1 MNVRAAITASEKL
14 ASFTSAF
21 RLHEQAAQRTKQVA
35 RALADT
41 FAVAVAGANEG
52 TSRRAL
58 NYVRQELGGGNAR
71 KASAS
76 GPATLWGT
84 GFSMPPEAAA
94 LWNGIAAHVLDYD
107 DVTSPMGGHPS
118 VALLPGLVA
127 LAEARGLHGNELA
140 LAYIVGFEVACKLGR
155 ALGSAHYDKG
165 WHTTSS
171 IGTVAAAAA
180 CAKLLGLDARGI
192 SDAIGLAVAQAAGTR
207 ENFGTDAKA
216 FQAGQCGAA
225 AVRATLLAEQRFSAS
240 ATALDGASGYATLYC
255 ATDDL
260 AKELSSLGREP
271 LEIDKS
277 GIEVKKYPACYVTHR
292 PIDAVLDF
300 KREHGLSLEDVR
312 HVSVETS
319 ASGLS
324 PLITHAPTTGVE
336 GKFSLAYVIA
346 AALSDGE
353 VRLSSFTDDAVR
365 RPNIR
370 SFFGKVDAHEAGG
383 KMTPRWA
390 SVRLT
395 LATGQTLERRV
406 DVLRGSPRAP
416 LSDAQLAEKLA
427 DCLSWGGSRL
437 SATTL
442 LDECVAIGTRPV
454 RDTLDRISPQH
465 EETT

>member
-14 ASFTSAF
+14 ATFASAF

-76 GPATLWGT
+76 GSATLWGA
-84 GFSMPPEAAA
+84 GFSARPEAAA

-127 LAEARGLHGNELA
+127 LAEARGLHGNELVS
-140 LAYIVGFEVACKLGR
+140 AYIVGFEVACKLGC

-180 CAKLLGLDARGI
+180 CAKLLSLDARGI

-225 AVRATLLAEQRFSAS
+225 AVRAALLAEQGFSAS
-240 ATALDGASGYATLYC
+240 ATALDGPSGYATLYS
-255 ATDDL
+255 AADDL

-271 LEIDKS
+271 LEIDES

-292 PIDAVLDF
+292 PIDAILDF

-319 ASGLS
+319 ASGLA

-336 GKFSLAYVIA
+336 GKFSLPYVIA
-346 AALSDGE
+346 AALSDGG
-353 VRLSSFTDDAVR
+353 VRLASFTDDAVR
-365 RPNIR
+365 RPDIR
-370 SFFGKVDAHEAGG
+370 TFFGKVDAYEANG

-395 LATGQTLERRV
+395 LATGQTLDRRV

-416 LSDAQLAEKLA
+416 LSDAQLTDKLA

-442 LDECVAIGTRPV
+442 LDECVAIGTRPA
-454 RDTLDRISPQH
+454 RDTLNRISPQH

>member
-1 MNVRAAITASEKL
+1 MNVRAATTASEKL
-14 ASFTSAF
+14 AFFASAF
-21 RLHEQAAQRTKQVA
+21 RLHEQAAQRTGQVA

-52 TSRRAL
+52 TCLRAL
-58 NYVRQELGGGNAR
+58 NYVRQELDGGNAR
-71 KASAS
+71 RAGAS
-76 GPATLWGT
+76 GSATLWGM
-84 GFSMPPEAAA
+84 GISAPPEAAA

-118 VALLPGLVA
+118 VALLPALVA
-127 LAEARGLHGNELA
+127 LAEARGLHGESLVS
-140 LAYIVGFEVACKLGR
+140 AYIVGFEAACKLGW

-171 IGTVAAAAA
+171 IGTVAAATA

-192 SDAIGLAVAQAAGTR
+192 SNAIGLAVAQTAGTR

-225 AVRATLLAEQRFSAS
+225 AVRAALLAEQGFSAS
-240 ATALDGASGYATLYC
+240 ATALDGASGYATLYS

-271 LEIDKS
+271 LEIDQS

-300 KREHGLSLEDVR
+300 KREYGLSLEDVW

-319 ASGLS
+319 ASGLA

-336 GKFSLAYVIA
+336 GKFSLPYVIA
-346 AALSDGE
+346 AALSDGA

-365 RPNIR
+365 RPDIR
-370 SFFGKVDAHEAGG
+370 SFFGKVDAHEASGS
-383 KMTPRWA
+383 MTPRWA

-395 LATGQTLERRV
+395 LATGQTLDRHV

-416 LSDAQLAEKLA
+416 LSDAQLTEKLV

-437 SATTL
+437 SASTL
-442 LDECVAIGTRPV
+442 LDECVAIGTRAV

>member
-1 MNVRAAITASEKL
+1 MNVRAAITASERL
-14 ASFTSAF
+14 ASFASAF

-41 FAVAVAGANEG
+41 FAVAVAGAKEG

-58 NYVRQELGGGNAR
+58 NYVCQELGAGNAR
-71 KASAS
+71 KPSAS
-76 GPATLWGT
+76 GSATLWGT
-84 GFSMPPEAAA
+84 VFSTPPEAAA

-118 VALLPGLVA
+118 VALLPALVA
-127 LAEARGLHGNELA
+127 LAEARGLHGNELVS
-140 LAYIVGFEVACKLGR
+140 AYIVGFEVACKLGR
-155 ALGSAHYDKG
+155 ALGPAHYDKG

-192 SDAIGLAVAQAAGTR
+192 SDATGLAVAQAAGTR

-225 AVRATLLAEQRFSAS
+225 AVRAALLAEQRFSAS
-240 ATALDGASGYATLYC
+240 TTALDGASGYATLYS

-260 AKELSSLGREP
+260 AEELSSLGREP
-271 LEIDKS
+271 LEIDES

-292 PIDAVLDF
+292 PIDAILDF

-319 ASGLS
+319 ASGLA
-324 PLITHAPTTGVE
+324 PLIKHVPTTGAE
-336 GKFSLAYVIA
+336 GKFSLPYVVA
-346 AALSDGE
+346 AALSDGG
-353 VRLSSFTDDAVR
+353 VRLSSFTDDAVL
-365 RPNIR
+365 RPDIR
-370 SFFGKVDAHEAGG
+370 SFFNNVDAHEASGE
-383 KMTPRWA
+383 MTPRWA

-395 LATGQTLERRV
+395 LATGQTLDRRV

-416 LSDAQLAEKLA
+416 LSDAQLTEKLA

-437 SATTL
+437 SATAL
-442 LDECVAIGTRPV
+442 LDDCVAIGTRPV

-465 EETT
+465 EETA

>member
-14 ASFTSAF
+14 ASFASAF

-58 NYVRQELGGGNAR
+58 NYVCQELGGGNAR

-76 GPATLWGT
+76 GSATLWGT
-84 GFSMPPEAAA
+84 GFCTPPEAAA

-118 VALLPGLVA
+118 VALLPALVA
-127 LAEARGLHGNELA
+127 LAEARGLHGNELVS
-140 LAYIVGFEVACKLGR
+140 AYIVGFEVACKLGR
-155 ALGSAHYDKG
+155 ALGPAHYDKG

-192 SDAIGLAVAQAAGTR
+192 SDATGLAVAQAAGTR

-225 AVRATLLAEQRFSAS
+225 AVRAALLAEQRFSAS
-240 ATALDGASGYATLYC
+240 TTALDGASGYATLYS

-260 AKELSSLGREP
+260 AEELSSLGREP
-271 LEIDKS
+271 LEIDES

-292 PIDAVLDF
+292 PIDAILDF
-300 KREHGLSLEDVR
+300 KREHGLSLKDVR

-319 ASGLS
+319 ASGLA
-324 PLITHAPTTGVE
+324 PLITRVPITGVE
-336 GKFSLAYVIA
+336 GKFSLPYVVA
-346 AALSDGE
+346 AALSDGG
-353 VRLSSFTDDAVR
+353 VRLSSFTDDAVLR
-365 RPNIR
+365 RLI
-370 SFFGKVDAHEAGG
+370 
-383 KMTPRWA
+383 
-390 SVRLT
+390 
-395 LATGQTLERRV
+395 
-406 DVLRGSPRAP
+406 P
-416 LSDAQLAEKLA
+416 LSQAHLYVVSAA
-427 DCLSWGGSRL
+427 RGTAGSFARIV
-437 SATTL
+437 S
-442 LDECVAIGTRPV
+442 LDEAEQRFERNMAIEATIVAE
-454 RDTLDRISPQH
+454 H
-465 EETT
+465 EFVEIRVNVFAT

>member
-14 ASFTSAF
+14 ASFASAF
-21 RLHEQAAQRTKQVA
+21 RLHEQAAQRTGQVA

-52 TSRRAL
+52 ASQRAL

-71 KASAS
+71 KASAGS
-76 GPATLWGT
+76 ATLWGT
-84 GFSMPPEAAA
+84 RFSARPEGAA

-118 VALLPGLVA
+118 VALLPALVA
-127 LAEARGLHGNELA
+127 LAEARGLRGGSLVS
-140 LAYIVGFEVACKLGR
+140 AYIVGFEVACKLGR

-171 IGTVAAAAA
+171 IGTVGAAAA
-180 CAKLLGLDARGI
+180 CAKLLGLDARGV

-225 AVRATLLAEQRFSAS
+225 AVRAALLAERGFSAS
-240 ATALDGASGYATLYC
+240 ATALDGASGYATLYS

-260 AKELSSLGREP
+260 AKELLSLGREP
-271 LEIDKS
+271 LEIDQS

-319 ASGLS
+319 ASGLA
-324 PLITHAPTTGVE
+324 PLITHVPTTGVE
-336 GKFSLAYVIA
+336 GKFSLPYVIA
-346 AALSDGE
+346 AALSDGA

-365 RPNIR
+365 RPDIR
-370 SFFGKVDAHEAGG
+370 SFFGKVDAHEASG

-395 LATGQTLERRV
+395 LAAGQTLDRRV

-416 LSDAQLAEKLA
+416 LSDAQLTEKLV

-465 EETT
+465 EETA